1 MECLVGAFGLY
12 CVTVLA
18 WRIANLPFFFFGWVV
33 VV

>member
-18 WRIANLPFFFFGWVV
+18 WRIANLLFFFGWAVV
-33 VV
+33 V